1 MQQRGCIIRS
11 LINNPKILLMDEPF
25 GAVDAQTRTLL
36 QEMLLDIWR
45 KVGTTIIFVTHDID
59 EAILLADRIFI
70 MGVNPGHIKEIVKLN
85 ISRPRTFKTS
95 LDPEFQVS
103 KIKILESIREETL
116 KIIK

>member
-1 MQQRGCIIRS
+1 
-11 LINNPKILLMDEPF
+11 
-25 GAVDAQTRTLL
+25 
-36 QEMLLDIWR
+36 
-45 KVGTTIIFVTHDID
+45 
-59 EAILLADRIFI
+59 